1 MIDQIK
7 NSPPAQETPY
17 PLQAHLGFVLTNWKK
32 NFCHLELPLEP
43 FLMNRF
49 GVPHGGVHA
58 VLLDT
63 VMGYAGCFTGDANAQ
78 RFTVTLSLNVN
89 FLAQSRGKILF
100 AEGWRIGG
108 GRRIFFAEGQVKDD
122 TGELVATGTGT
133 FRYRSE
139 SVQKERT

>member
-1 MIDQIK
+1 
-7 NSPPAQETPY
+7 
-17 PLQAHLGFVLTNWKK
+17 
-32 NFCHLELPLEP
+32 
-43 FLMNRF
+43 MNRF

-63 VMGYAGCFTGDANAQ
+63 VMGYAGCFTGCANAQ
-78 RFTVTLSLNVN
+78 RFTVTLSLNVS
-89 FLAQSRGKILF
+89 FLAQSRGNILF
-100 AEGWRIGG
+100 AEAWRIGG